1 MARPFV
7 KTLSQKFWASPARVY
22 PLFLP
27 ARLGHG
33 CDATVLLHLV
43 STAISLPSRPQGRQ
57 QAGRHYLSRSRQR
70 RKDEEIWMRCAG
82 FCNLPIELHNRLAQT
97 VD

>member
-7 KTLSQKFWASPARVY
+7 KTLSQKFWASPAGVY
-22 PLFLP
+22 PLLLP

-43 STAISLPSRPQGRQ
+43 GAAKSLPLRPQGRQ
-57 QAGRHYLSRSRQR
+57 QAGRHDLSRSRQR
-70 RKDEEIWMRCAG
+70 RKDEKIWMRCGG
-82 FCNLPIELHNRLAQT
+82 FRNLPIELHNCLAQT